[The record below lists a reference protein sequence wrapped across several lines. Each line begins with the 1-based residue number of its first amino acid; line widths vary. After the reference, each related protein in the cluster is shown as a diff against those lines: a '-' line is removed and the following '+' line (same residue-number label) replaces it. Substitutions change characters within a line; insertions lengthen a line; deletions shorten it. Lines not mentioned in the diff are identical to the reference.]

1 MLPITSLRGSELHL
15 IESAGADESLC
26 YCGLA
31 EFLTECIE
39 IYHSSLDSQHEIL
52 PRRGRWFK
60 NLEFTIGELVVDG
73 GDGATPGI
81 RTLRFAVFGGEGK
94 PLIEAKNP
102 HQLSRS
108 SACFLLGAFVNILW
122 YLHRTD
128 LPISQDGCRHTYPA
142 ACTVTLALQWDC
154 PRCGRTCG
162 EGGVRDTQGV
172 P

>member
-60 NLEFTIGELVVDG
+60 NLEFTIGELAVDG
-73 GDGATPGI
+73 GDGAMPGI
-81 RTLRFAVFGGEGK
+81 RTLTFAVFCGEGK

-128 LPISQDGCRHTYPA
+128 LPISQDGC
-142 ACTVTLALQWDC
+142 
-154 PRCGRTCG
+154 
-162 EGGVRDTQGV
+162 
-172 P
+172 